1 MPSNFQYEAYLLIH
15 DILLGLTYC
24 ILRKFQ
30 PFKALNNIL
39 LQVDD
44 LAVQAVNSC
53 TFSIT

>member
-30 PFKALNNIL
+30 PFKVKLRRLDGFNYLKMIFSNITEHT
-39 LQVDD
+39 Q
-44 LAVQAVNSC
+44 
-53 TFSIT
+53 